1 MPIAIIALFTF
12 VMGITLIISFFYHM
26 FDFEGNG
33 FKGFAAISFFV
44 LPLFVGSIFWIS
56 NANMNRIESN
66 ESFHSAFVLTQ
77 DGENIQFIVGKHDD
91 KIVFVNL
98 GEKLNGTVTDGVFV
112 RRYCFEESKYGI
124 DFITTEGSYKYELI
138 GPDHER
144 YEEVKKQVEQ
154 GQKNG
159 NL

>member
-56 NANMNRIESN
+56 KANMNRIESN
-66 ESFHSAFVLTQ
+66 ESFHTAFVLTQ
-77 DGENIQFIVGKHDD
+77 DGKTH
-91 KIVFVNL
+91 
-98 GEKLNGTVTDGVFV
+98 
-112 RRYCFEESKYGI
+112 CFL
-124 DFITTEGSYKYELI
+124 FCSY
-138 GPDHER
+138 
-144 YEEVKKQVEQ
+144 
-154 GQKNG
+154 
-159 NL
+159 